1 MNLDPSNESLR
12 AGQPGWL
19 QRSKPWAQLLIAF
32 LLAFAGPARAQAL
45 LFDQPAF
52 RHCEAEAF
60 LALVVAR
67 NAMHLDNSKATQLA
81 VKSNGA
87 FTIAAIEEVYADIA
101 RSGTRDHGGFAAR
114 KFYECVKREGL
125 PLDEKP
131 SAAAVCLAR
140 QDIVFFL
147 NVDRQRGRTQAD
159 AGVRIKGLL
168 SKSSKT
174 VYPEALIDQLLPMV
188 YRISSD
194 DDEYDLR
201 QFVFETCLMPE
212 DWTAWFKASQEP
224 RK

>member
-1 MNLDPSNESLR
+1 MNGLHFTDGLR
-12 AGQPGWL
+12 AAQPWWS
-19 QRSKPWAQLLIAF
+19 QTSKPWARWLVACA
-32 LLAFAGPARAQAL
+32 LAFAGGAQAQSL

-52 RHCEAEAF
+52 RQCEAEAF

-67 NAMHLDNSKATQLA
+67 NAMHLDNSKETQLA

-131 SAAAVCLAR
+131 SAAVCLAR

-147 NVDRQRGRTQAD
+147 NVDRQRGRTQAE
-159 AGVRIKGLL
+159 AGARVKGML
-168 SKSSKT
+168 SKTSQT
-174 VYPEALIDQLLPMV
+174 VYPEALIDRLLPMV
-188 YRISSD
+188 YRVSSD
-194 DDEYDLR
+194 DDEYELR

-212 DWTAWFKASQEP
+212 DWTAWFKASQGG
-224 RK
+224 RH